1 MFWSE
6 ELRERDVCFFLL
18 CCALGH
24 STLVGENA
32 LSLCGGAVRV
42 APSVA
47 WTHAQ
52 SRPCTDNAACG
63 IVVVAR
69 RRRLLLRDMGTHQ
82 YVSEAGEG
90 MKALR
95 VWWAA
100 VQ

>member
-1 MFWSE
+1 MLWHA
-6 ELRERDVCFFLL
+6 
-18 CCALGH
+18 ALDGAN
-24 STLVGENA
+24 GGA
-32 LSLCGGAVRV
+32 LSGGAVRV
-42 APSVA
+42 VPSVA

-63 IVVVAR
+63 IVVVAW

-95 VWWAA
+95 VWRAA